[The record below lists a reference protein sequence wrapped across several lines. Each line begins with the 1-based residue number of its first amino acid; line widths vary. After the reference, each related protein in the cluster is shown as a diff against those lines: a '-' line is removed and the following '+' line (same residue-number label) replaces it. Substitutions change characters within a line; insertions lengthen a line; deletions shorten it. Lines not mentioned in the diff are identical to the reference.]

1 MARYFIMKPIISD
14 NFIRIS
20 APKELQKGCMN
31 SEFQYL
37 DHKPME
43 IIVSLDYGTDFP
55 DYIIGDGYAP
65 FISDKLRRLFEK
77 EGICNL
83 FYKKTSLIMGDF
95 DIEELYWFALPPRIN
110 CLDPEYIDPDMGIA
124 TEIHILDENVGNYQ
138 IFKLAGVGNHD
149 VIVTSYLKNMIQEE
163 IEARKMKGIRFKPL

>member
-1 MARYFIMKPIISD
+1 MKRYFIMKPIISD
-14 NFIRIS
+14 SFIRIS

-43 IIVSLDYGTDFP
+43 IEVSLDYGTDFP

-83 FYKKTSLIMGDF
+83 FYKRTRLTMKDF
-95 DIEELYWFALPPRIN
+95 DIEELYWFALPPRID

-124 TEIHILDENVGNYQ
+124 TEIHILDERVGNYQ
-138 IFKLAGVGNHD
+138 IFKIAKVGNHD
-149 VIVTSYLKNMIQEE
+149 IIVTEYLKDIIQEE
-163 IEARKMKGIRFKPL
+163 IGKARMNGIRFKSL